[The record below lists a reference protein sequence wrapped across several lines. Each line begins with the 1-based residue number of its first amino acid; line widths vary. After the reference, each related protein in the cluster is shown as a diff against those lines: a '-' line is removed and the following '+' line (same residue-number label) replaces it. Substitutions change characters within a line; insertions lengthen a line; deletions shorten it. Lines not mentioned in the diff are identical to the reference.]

1 MNVSIL
7 RGEKFRTDYKG
18 LSTLKAFFPEVP
30 FIALTATAPH
40 KMLERLKQSLSLKSD
55 CKVVSA
61 NPNRANIYLDKKL
74 RLSNHHTSGSYD
86 QILVPIAN
94 KLAIEREN
102 YPMTIVYLKLK
113 YCGYAYRLFEGILQD
128 KQYSGNISD
137 PSARLFAQFHGPQTK
152 RMKKEI
158 IHEIGKENSRI
169 RVIFATSALGM
180 GVDAPY
186 VTRIIHITP
195 PATIECYVQE
205 IGRAGRTG
213 LLSRAILYYN
223 NSDIANN
230 KKHVQDEMKAYCR
243 SQQICL
249 RQQILEYLGF
259 SRVTQE
265 KCCSVCDI
273 LGGNVLSDVSED
285 HKPAKKV
292 RMLAITNRAVLKE
305 KICCEVLRDKNPVNS
320 EMLSIPSVEVDVVDK
335 MMEGIEYIETESDLL
350 LTYGIWDED
359 LSSKIFGLISAH
371 APLI

>member
-1 MNVSIL
+1 
-7 RGEKFRTDYKG
+7 
-18 LSTLKAFFPEVP
+18 VP
-30 FIALTATAPH
+30 FIALTATAPPT
-40 KMLERLKQSLSLKSD
+40 MLKRLKQSLSLKSD
-55 CKVVSA
+55 CKIVSA
-61 NPNRANIYLDKKL
+61 NPNRANIYLEKKL
-74 RLSNHHTSGSYD
+74 RLSNHHAYGSYD

-94 KLAIEREN
+94 NLAIQREN

-113 YCGYAYRLFEGILQD
+113 YCGYAYRLFEGILKD

-137 PSARLFAQFHGPQTK
+137 PVARLFAQFHGPQTK
-152 RMKKEI
+152 RMKKDI

-195 PATIECYVQE
+195 PATVESYVQE

-230 KKHVQDEMKAYCR
+230 KKHVQDEMKTYCQ

-249 RQQILEYLGF
+249 RQQILQYLGF
-259 SRVTQE
+259 SKVTQE
-265 KCCSVCDI
+265 KCCSVCEG
-273 LGGNVLSDVSED
+273 LSGKVFSDVNED
-285 HKPAKKV
+285 QKPTKKF
-292 RMLAITNRAVLKE
+292 RMLAITNRAILEE
-305 KICCEVLRDKNPVNS
+305 KIYCEVLNKNQVKS
-320 EMLSIPSVEVDVVDK
+320 EMFSIPSIEVDVVDK

-359 LSSKIFGLISAH
+359 ISSKIFGLISTY